1 MITLVRVLFWL
12 PSVVLIAI
20 IFYLMHWNKERLYLA
35 VLTLPVIYFMWKVFN
50 YNYFEPD
57 SVFVKES
64 NGYASEK
71 NIQVLYDDGKNAV
84 IAPIGK
90 NTIKE
95 YDEIITSPIRF
106 LKDGSKVS

>member
-57 SVFVKES
+57 SVFVKELS
-64 NGYASEK
+64 GLFLSLL
-71 NIQVLYDDGKNAV
+71 IVILYL
-84 IAPIGK
+84 
-90 NTIKE
+90 
-95 YDEIITSPIRF
+95 IR
-106 LKDGSKVS
+106 LNKKH